1 MHFYDRNDN
10 NTNEYVYGN
19 GIWKDLL
26 FRKNPQEA
34 FDNAVKKGMKHPNS
48 YMYMYSDIKYDYFKH
63 ICTRQY
69 TSYRHSKLIKIL
81 INTEDN
87 NVNK

>member
-1 MHFYDRNDN
+1 MNKNDMEQRI
-10 NTNEYVYGN
+10 TNVYVYGN
-19 GIWKDLL
+19 GFWKDLL

-34 FDNAVKKGMKHPNS
+34 FDNAVKKGMRHPNS
-48 YMYMYSDIKYDYFKH
+48 YMYMYSDIKFDYFKH
-63 ICTRQY
+63 IRTRQY

-81 INTEDN
+81 INSEDN